1 MYQRVTSC
9 RHHARIML
17 IRNGTHAVSED
28 ISHTF
33 KLILKPSTYK
43 ECKMTINALPRLH
56 DFRRLSSWQNCVQEY
71 KTTEIIQHFYSR
83 QPTILAHGH
92 MPTNIWTAHA
102 HSVPYPLLS
111 LFRVKSSESHSH
123 CLINFT
129 KHSCQFYRIM

>member
-56 DFRRLSSWQNCVQEY
+56 DFRRPSSWQNCVQEY

-83 QPTILAHGH
+83 SLRMPQPTILAHGH

-102 HSVPYPLLS
+102 HSVHSLLGLQS
-111 LFRVKSSESHSH
+111 KKL
-123 CLINFT
+123 CIT
-129 KHSCQFYRIM
+129 